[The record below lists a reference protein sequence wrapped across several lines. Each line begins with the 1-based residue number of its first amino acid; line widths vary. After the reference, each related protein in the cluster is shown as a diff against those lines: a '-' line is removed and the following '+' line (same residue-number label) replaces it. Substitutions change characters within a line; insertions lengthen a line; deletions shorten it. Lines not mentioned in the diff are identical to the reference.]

1 MKKAELVSLAGELGV
16 DSEGLKSDLED
27 RISAHLSQNA
37 ARYQSDER
45 FQAFF
50 SPSKSRRRQ
59 QPVTRP
65 RDTPTKHSPEADDN
79 DNDESSEEDEEEAE
93 KESLSER
100 AREARERVQ
109 ELAEDAFAAFL
120 DYSETV
126 RAHLSTIRTLTLVQ
140 VLLEKLFVLKALI
153 PFTASVNVFDQFEVQ
168 HVPDLSV
175 LGDCANFWH
184 PLLLW
189 TLAGVALPTVIG
201 YYVNFKPNRGKKK
214 AGYTVDPMVFAL
226 ARVSLMHLALHTR
239 VVSCACVARAAPAVR
254 LAVGDLP
261 YLSGAIAII
270 VALYTN

>member
-1 MKKAELVSLAGELGV
+1 MKKAELVSLASELGV

-27 RISAHLSQNA
+27 RISAHLNQNSA
-37 ARYQSDER
+37 KYQADER
-45 FQAFF
+45 FQVFF

-59 QPVTRP
+59 QPPAKP
-65 RDTPTKHSPEADDN
+65 RDEPKHSPE
-79 DNDESSEEDEEEAE
+79 EEEEEDDEEASDEE

-109 ELAEDAFAAFL
+109 ELAEDAFATFL
-120 DYSETV
+120 DHSETV

-140 VLLEKLFVLKALI
+140 LLLEKLFLLKSLI
-153 PFTASVNVFDQFEVQ
+153 PFTATINVFDQFDIQ

-189 TLAGVALPTVIG
+189 TVAGSVLPTVIG
-201 YYVNFKPNRGKKK
+201 YYVNFKPNKGKKK
-214 AGYTVDPMVFAL
+214 GGYVVDPMVFAL

-261 YLSGAIAII
+261 YLSAAIAII
-270 VALYTN
+270 VSLYTN

>member
-27 RISAHLSQNA
+27 RISAHLNQNA

-45 FQAFF
+45 FQVFF

-59 QPVTRP
+59 QPPAKP
-65 RDTPTKHSPEADDN
+65 REEPKHSPEAEEDDDN
-79 DNDESSEEDEEEAE
+79 EGDESSEDDDE

-120 DYSETV
+120 DYSDTV

-140 VLLEKLFVLKALI
+140 VLLEKLFLLKSLI
-153 PFTASVNVFDQFEVQ
+153 PFTATVNVFDQFEIQ
-168 HVPDLSV
+168 HVPDLTV
-175 LGDCANFWH
+175 LADCANFWH
-184 PLLLW
+184 PMLLW
-189 TLAGVALPTVIG
+189 TLAGAVLPTVIG
-201 YYVNFKPNRGKKK
+201 YYVNFKPHKGKKK
-214 AGYTVDPMVFAL
+214 GGYIVDPMVFAL
-226 ARVSLMHLALHTR
+226 ARVSLIHLALHTR
-239 VVSCACVARAAPAVR
+239 VVSCACVARAAPAIR

-261 YLSGAIAII
+261 YLSAAIAII
-270 VALYTN
+270 VSLYTN